1 MPQQLDRLSAEHSI
15 GASDAPQRLA
25 GAVVVDLPIGRNQ
38 WILGN
43 MNRAL
48 DAVIGGWSVATLLTQ
63 QSGQPMAIGLNNP
76 LLANGSQRPNVVCSQ
91 LKSGTSM
98 HDVALQWQTNPG
110 VNTLLQCELFLPI
123 QGTIFRATRHAIFP
137 AYALTASITRI

>member
-15 GASDAPQRLA
+15 GGNDAPQRLA

-48 DAVIGGWSVATLLTQ
+48 DAVIGGWSVATLTHRTVGATYGDRPEQ
-63 QSGQPMAIGLNNP
+63 PASGQRQP
-76 LLANGSQRPNVVCSQ
+76 
-91 LKSGTSM
+91 TS
-98 HDVALQWQTNPG
+98 
-110 VNTLLQCELFLPI
+110 
-123 QGTIFRATRHAIFP
+123 
-137 AYALTASITRI
+137 